1 MMCKMLLALALSL
14 CVALGIAENP
24 VIILSPKTIIVPQG
38 GSVQLQC
45 ALVNGSVD
53 NTNVQWKKYNQ
64 DLGIS
69 EKFQSSTD
77 PKYNSYILTIR
88 NVQKNDAGNY
98 NCEITTKSQTIRGN
112 TIQIDVRGAN
122 VPILSQPEVLNVREA
137 LTAQIQCS
145 AQNVDLSRTD
155 LHWFRRSLR
164 GYETFATH
172 RADNSVE
179 MKEDLKDRFQSTRN
193 ISNNVVTL
201 TITNIQQED
210 VSVYYCRVW
219 SEVYGSGTQLNIT
232 EEVPLNLFVIIVPCL
247 LIVLLLLV
255 GALLIVFHIKRWG
268 CFRDAST
275 QSGDTDEGAD
285 ITYATVSGQNNTDTL
300 AARSPVQSNDDQ
312 VHYAEL
318 QLKHSKACAAV
329 TPSETNSEYASVKRN

>member
-14 CVALGIAENP
+14 CVALGIAEDP
-24 VIILSPKTIIVPQG
+24 VIILSPNVIIVHQG

-155 LHWFRRSLR
+155 LLWFRRSLR
-164 GYETFATH
+164 GYEWFAVH

-219 SEVYGSGTQLNIT
+219 SEVFGSGTQLNIT
-232 EEVPLNLFVIIVPCL
+232 EEVPRNLVSIVLRSL
-247 LIVLLLLV
+247 LTALLLLV
-255 GALLIVFHIKRWG
+255 GALLGLFYVKRWG
-268 CFRDAST
+268 CFTQPST
-275 QSGDTDEGAD
+275 
-285 ITYATVSGQNNTDTL
+285 
-300 AARSPVQSNDDQ
+300 
-312 VHYAEL
+312 
-318 QLKHSKACAAV
+318 
-329 TPSETNSEYASVKRN
+329 